1 MADALEWIVR
11 KAGVNNILHYLDDF
25 LVVGAPDSSQ
35 CREDLSTL
43 LHWMERLG
51 FPVAEEKTVGL
62 QHVSHSLG

>member
-1 MADALEWIVR
+1 M
-11 KAGVNNILHYLDDF
+11 NNILHYLDDF